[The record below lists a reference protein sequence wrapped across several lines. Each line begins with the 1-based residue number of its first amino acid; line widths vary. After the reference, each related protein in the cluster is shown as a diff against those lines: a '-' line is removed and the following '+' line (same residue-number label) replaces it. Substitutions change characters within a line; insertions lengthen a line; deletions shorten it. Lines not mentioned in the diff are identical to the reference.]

1 MAGIL
6 TDMSDNRQAAF
17 LSIFFGMAILVAAA
31 FQGGLFSAKTDAAAG
46 LLVATHAPGMA
57 SQAASAVEGVLRQG
71 ETFGVLLSRHGV
83 PSTVVQA
90 VNEAAGRILN
100 LRSLRAGNPYSI
112 VLSRD
117 GLLDKFEY
125 TADEFKKIFIYRDP
139 KNPDRY
145 ISEKVTIPYE
155 VKRSIVRGTIESH
168 LVGSLSHTPEPN
180 RLAIELSEIFAWDID
195 FTTDLKRGDTYE
207 MYVEER
213 WSGGEFKRYGRIL
226 AARFINNGATFTAW
240 HFDDG
245 KGTAGYYDD
254 NGRPL
259 KRGFL
264 VSPLRFKHISSR
276 FSTSR
281 MHPILK
287 ALRPHLGV
295 DYAAPE
301 GTPVSAASDAT
312 VRFAGVRGGFGN
324 LVILSHPSGYE
335 TYYAH
340 LAHFADGVRS
350 GARVSQGQVIG
361 YVGSTGM
368 STGPH
373 LDYRVSQRGR
383 FVNPLKLKA
392 MKAEP
397 ITGETLAVFKRQ
409 SGKLASEFRQT
420 ALASS
425 AASKAASI
433 H

>member
-1 MAGIL
+1 
-6 TDMSDNRQAAF
+6 MSNNKQAAY
-17 LSIFFGMAILVAAA
+17 LSIFIGIAILVAAV
-31 FQGGLFSAKTDAAAG
+31 FQGGFSKPSDVAAR
-46 LLVATHAPGMA
+46 LLVSTHAPGMA
-57 SQAASAVEGVLRQG
+57 AQAASAVEGVLRQG
-71 ETFGVLLSRHGV
+71 ETFGVLLSRHGI

-90 VNEAAGRILN
+90 VNEAAGKMLN

-139 KNPDRY
+139 KNPDRF
-145 ISEKVTIPYE
+145 ISEKVPIPYE
-155 VKRSIVRGTIESH
+155 VKRSVVRGTIESH

-213 WSGGEFKRYGRIL
+213 WSGGEFKRYGKIL
-226 AARFINNGATFTAW
+226 AAKFVNNGTTFTAW

-245 KGTAGYYDD
+245 NGTAGYYDD

-264 VSPLRFKHISSR
+264 ISPLRFKYISSR
-276 FSTSR
+276 FSASR

-287 ALRPHLGV
+287 TPRPHLGV

-312 VRFAGVRGGFGN
+312 VHFAGVRGGFGN

-335 TYYAH
+335 TYYGH
-340 LAHFADGVRS
+340 LAHFADGIRS
-350 GARVSQGQVIG
+350 GTRVSQGQVIG

-397 ITGETLAVFKRQ
+397 ITGETLAVFKKQ

-420 ALASS
+420 ALAS
-425 AASKAASI
+425 AASKASPI